1 MFIKLLVP
9 YKSFSV
15 GAVVKAESLPSDVV
29 KDLLFK
35 GGAKALGNSQYTTR
49 VMTAE
54 NTADIK
60 SEKTNKKSKSKKVEA
75 ETEQDS
81 E

>member
-9 YKSFSV
+9 YKSYSV

-35 GGAKALGNSQYTTR
+35 GGAKALGSNQYSTR
-49 VMTAE
+49 MMTAE
-54 NTADIK
+54 NARVVTP
-60 SEKTNKKSKSKKVEA
+60 EKVSKKSKSKKVEA